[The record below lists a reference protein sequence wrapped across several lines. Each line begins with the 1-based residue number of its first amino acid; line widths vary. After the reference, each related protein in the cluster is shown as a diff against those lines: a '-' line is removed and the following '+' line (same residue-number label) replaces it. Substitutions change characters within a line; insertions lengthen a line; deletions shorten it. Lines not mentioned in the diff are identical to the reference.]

1 MKIIQ
6 QDLALNQ
13 SGSVKM
19 ILEEQDDL
27 WLVYN
32 LIARGD
38 TIVTDTTWKVIHN
51 KSSGN
56 IDKKDGF
63 RVKTKNNRKDCSRV
77 KIKLEIKITEVDYDK
92 DGSMVRVR
100 GRNLVANEF
109 MASGVY
115 HTLEVERN
123 KEFDLTKKLWDSN
136 AIDILHE
143 GSEKASG
150 ADLAVIIL
158 QPGSAQVFLIGN
170 KITTLCAKIEA
181 SKINNK
187 TASNKFYE
195 RVFQAFDKYV
205 DFNTVRCVVLGSP
218 GSIKEEFR
226 GYLFQE
232 AQRLKMKSIE
242 DNKSRFIMVNIGKKN
257 SLKEILHDNQ
267 VMGLIKDT
275 KAVMEIKAYKE
286 FSDLLLTDSDRACY
300 GPRSV
305 ETAQEMM
312 AIETL
317 LITDDLLRSKEIALR
332 QKYMELVKSV
342 KKSGG
347 QVFVFSSMHV
357 SGEQLAQLT
366 GIAAILRFP
375 LPDLDELIL

>member
-1 MKIIQ
+1 MKIVQ
-6 QDLALNQ
+6 QNLTLNQ
-13 SGSVKM
+13 PGSVKI
-19 ILEEQDDL
+19 ILEEHDDL

-38 TIVTDTTWKVIHN
+38 TIVTDTARKVVRN
-51 KSSGN
+51 KSSVTN
-56 IDKKDGF
+56 A
-63 RVKTKNNRKDCSRV
+63 NRKDCFRV
-77 KIKLEIKITEVDYDK
+77 QIKIEIKITDVDYD
-92 DGSMVRVR
+92 DDSSALRVR
-100 GRNLVANEF
+100 GRNLVANEL
-109 MASGVY
+109 MASGAY
-115 HTLEVERN
+115 HTLKIEKN
-123 KEFDLTKKLWDSN
+123 KEFDLTKKLWDSD
-136 AIDILHE
+136 AIENLHKA
-143 GSEKASG
+143 SEKASR
-150 ADLAVIIL
+150 ADLAVIII
-158 QPGSAQVFLIGN
+158 QTGSAQVFLIGN
-170 KITTLCAKIEA
+170 KVTTLCAKIEA
-181 SKINNK
+181 SKTNNK
-187 TASNKFYE
+187 TVSNKFYAGI
-195 RVFQAFDKYV
+195 FQAFVKHV

-232 AQRLKMKSIE
+232 AQRLKMKSIG
-242 DNKSRFIMVNIGKKN
+242 DNKSRFVMVNIGNKN
-257 SLKEILHDNQ
+257 SLKEILHDDQ

-305 ETAQEMM
+305 ETAHEMM
-312 AIETL
+312 AIEAL
-317 LITDDLLRSKEIALR
+317 LITDDLLRSKDIALR

-342 KKSGG
+342 KKAGG
-347 QVFVFSSMHV
+347 KAIVFSSTHV